1 MCGMAE
7 PTVHDLPAEADTLQ
21 ATPLRF
27 ESIGDG
33 DVLAPHRHA
42 YHELI
47 WVHDGRGRHLIDGE
61 TVDFGPHTIT
71 LIPKGQVHQFKE
83 AEDVTGLVVRF
94 DDEWL
99 SGSRRWLF
107 SGGSCTALSVPPDE
121 APRFEALLDVLRAE
135 IDSPAG
141 PESAELR
148 RHLLASVLLW
158 AQRWREA
165 QLEGRG
171 ASGTDVYLHRQFQ
184 ELLERD
190 FATSHEAGHYA
201 AELGTTTGTLSRVL
215 TRLTGRSTKQLI
227 TDRVMLEAV
236 RLLRFSDLSIKEIAA
251 RIGFGDQFAFSK
263 AFKRQR
269 GEAPLDFRERAT
281 SPGAPATP

>member
-1 MCGMAE
+1 
-7 PTVHDLPAEADTLQ
+7 
-21 ATPLRF
+21 
-27 ESIGDG
+27 
-33 DVLAPHRHA
+33 VL
-42 YHELI
+42 
-47 WVHDGRGRHLIDGE
+47 V
-61 TVDFGPHTIT
+61 
-71 LIPKGQVHQFKE
+71 
-83 AEDVTGLVVRF
+83 
-94 DDEWL
+94 
-99 SGSRRWLF
+99 
-107 SGGSCTALSVPPDE
+107 
-121 APRFEALLDVLRAE
+121 AE
-135 IDSPAG
+135 IERPAG

-171 ASGTDVYLHRQFQ
+171 ASGPDVELHREFV

-201 AELGTTTGTLSRVL
+201 AELGTTTGTLSRLL

-227 TDRVMLEAV
+227 MDRVILEAV

-251 RIGFGDQFAFSK
+251 RLGFTDQFAFSK

-269 GEAPLDFRERAT
+269 GEAPLDFRERA
-281 SPGAPATP
+281 ARA

>member
-1 MCGMAE
+1 MAE
-7 PTVHDLPAEADTLQ
+7 PTVDDLPADADALQ
-21 ATPLRF
+21 AL
-27 ESIGDG
+27 ELHLGSIGDG
-33 DVLAPHRHA
+33 DVREPHRHA
-42 YHELI
+42 YHELV
-47 WVHDGRGRHLIDGE
+47 WVHDGHGRHLIDGE
-61 TVDFGPHTIT
+61 PVDFGPRTLT
-71 LIPKGQVHQFKE
+71 LIAKGQVHQFKE
-83 AEDVTGLVVRF
+83 ADAVTALVVRF

-99 SGSRRWLF
+99 TDSRRWLF
-107 SGGSCTALSVPPDE
+107 AGGACTALTVPPDE

-135 IDSPAG
+135 IERPAG

-165 QLEGRG
+165 QLEDRG
-171 ASGTDVYLHRQFQ
+171 ASGPDVELHRRFQ

-190 FATSHEAGHYA
+190 FASSHEAGHYA
-201 AELGTTTGTLSRVL
+201 DELGVTTGTLSRTL
-215 TRLTGRSTKQLI
+215 TRPTGHSTKQLI
-227 TDRVMLEAV
+227 TDRVILEAA

-251 RIGFGDQFAFSK
+251 RLGFTDQFAFSK
-263 AFKRQR
+263 AFKRRR